1 VTDAGAATAHD
12 TGLTD
17 HRPHDTFAL
26 PRSFEAHYGQGLDR
40 AISFGGGGVF
50 FVAWQLAYLKAIVE
64 ARVNLGGARRVVG
77 TSAGSITA
85 VAFTSKR
92 VARLHDELALISK
105 VPALVSALAPV
116 ASLNPSQER
125 ALAQFRQAT
134 HASPELIRQIGFAA
148 LAASTPSEAA
158 MRRNVGL
165 VVRARRWPSHK
176 LVITAVDCYTGE
188 RIVIRQEHGVP
199 PADAI
204 AASSAVPGLFP
215 PQRIGDR
222 RCMDGGVSGT
232 GVHLDLVAGARR
244 VLVLKLNVE
253 TDTSGMTG
261 TPADIEAENRAL
273 VESGSAVL
281 VRSPETVD
289 LELLMSPQSVA
300 AGLHMGREQGKA
312 DADMVSAFWALPR
325 EASKKRAT

>member
-1 VTDAGAATAHD
+1 MTDAGPTTASAVRPAD
-12 TGLTD
+12 TL
-17 HRPHDTFAL
+17 AM
-26 PRSFEAHYGQGLDR
+26 PRTFEARYGQGLDR

-92 VARLHDELALISK
+92 VSRLHDELSLIAK
-105 VPALVSALAPV
+105 VPALVSALAP
-116 ASLNPSQER
+116 SGGLHPSQER
-125 ALAQFRQAT
+125 ALGLFRTAT
-134 HASPELIRQIGFAA
+134 HASPELIQRIGFAA
-148 LAASTPSEAA
+148 LAASTPSDAA

-165 VVRARRWPSHK
+165 VVRVRRWPSHK
-176 LVITAVDCYTGE
+176 LFITAVDCYTGE
-188 RIVIRQEHGVP
+188 RIVIRQEHGIA
-199 PADAI
+199 PADAM

-253 TDTSGMTG
+253 TDKSGMTG
-261 TPADIEAENRAL
+261 TPADVEAENRAL
-273 VESGSAVL
+273 LESGTAVL
-281 VRSPETVD
+281 VRSPDTVD
-289 LELLMSPQSVA
+289 LDLLMSPHSVA
-300 AGLHMGREQGKA
+300 AGLQMGRDQGKA

-325 EASKKRAT
+325 EASRKRDS

>member
-1 VTDAGAATAHD
+1 VSDAGPTTASAYRPSD
-12 TGLTD
+12 TLAMP
-17 HRPHDTFAL
+17 RTFDA
-26 PRSFEAHYGQGLDR
+26 RYGNGLDR

-64 ARVNLGGARRVVG
+64 TRVNLGGARRVVG

-92 VARLHDELALISK
+92 VSRLHDELSLIAK
-105 VPALVSALAPV
+105 VPALVSALAP
-116 ASLNPSQER
+116 SGGLHPSQER
-125 ALAQFRQAT
+125 ALELFRTAT
-134 HASPELIRQIGFAA
+134 HASPELIKQIGFAS
-148 LAASTPSEAA
+148 LAATTPSDAT

-176 LVITAVDCYTGE
+176 LFITAVDCYTGE
-188 RIVIRQEHGVP
+188 RIVIRQEHGIP
-199 PADAI
+199 PADAM

-253 TDTSGMTG
+253 TDKSGMTG
-261 TPADIEAENRAL
+261 TPADVEAENRAL
-273 VESGSAVL
+273 IESGTSVL
-281 VRSPETVD
+281 VRSPDTVD

-300 AGLHMGREQGKA
+300 AGLQMGREQGKA

-325 EASKKRAT
+325 EASKKRDS

>member
-1 VTDAGAATAHD
+1 MSDAGPTTASAHRSSD
-12 TGLTD
+12 TLAMP
-17 HRPHDTFAL
+17 RTFDA
-26 PRSFEAHYGQGLDR
+26 RYGNGLDR

-92 VARLHDELALISK
+92 VSRLHDELSLIAK
-105 VPALVSALAPV
+105 VPALVSALAP
-116 ASLNPSQER
+116 SGGLHPSQER
-125 ALAQFRQAT
+125 ALELFRTAT
-134 HASPELIRQIGFAA
+134 HASPELIKQIGFAS
-148 LAASTPSEAA
+148 LAATTPSDAT

-176 LVITAVDCYTGE
+176 LFITAVDCYTGE
-188 RIVIRQEHGVP
+188 RIVIRQEHGIP
-199 PADAI
+199 PADAM

-253 TDTSGMTG
+253 TDKSGMTG
-261 TPADIEAENRAL
+261 TPADVEAENRAL
-273 VESGSAVL
+273 IESGTSVL
-281 VRSPETVD
+281 VRSPDTVD

-300 AGLHMGREQGKA
+300 AGLQMGRDQGKA

-325 EASKKRAT
+325 EASKKRDS